1 MVHALEDV
9 WRVLIP
15 GGILL
20 DLRPF
25 SSNPPLEVI
34 DADGI
39 VLPVGRLDDTP
50 GMTEDVAANDAI
62 GRLTRDGLFAQERNG
77 SFPLSSNWDTLDELL
92 AHASTFWVG
101 SMNLTDDVVER
112 ARSLMQGAGEGAR
125 LRLWMH
131 MVIARYRKTQ
141 PEATPQKY

>member
-25 SSNPPLEVI
+25 ASNPPLEVI
-34 DADGI
+34 DAEGV
-39 VLPVGRLDDTP
+39 VLPVSRLDDAP
-50 GMTEDVAANDAI
+50 GMGDDIAANDAI
-62 GRLTRDGLFAQERNG
+62 GRVTREGLFVQERND
-77 SFPLSSNWDTLDELL
+77 SFPLASYWDSLDELL
-92 AHASTFWVG
+92 AHASAYWVG
-101 SMNLTDDVVER
+101 SMNLTDDIIER

-141 PEATPQKY
+141 P